1 MMPFVAT
8 SAIAA
13 PEQAQN
19 VSTINNGTDEGC
31 QGAIKRL
38 ARQQHIAIDPAI
50 HQPRRVNA
58 ESTIGAQ
65 IISNEKASDAT
76 PTISDICLMG
86 SHAAAKAAAIAPPI
100 TPTGQA
106 AQ

>member
-8 SAIAA
+8 SAIPA

-19 VSTINNGTDEGC
+19 VSTINEGTEEDC
-31 QGAIKRL
+31 QGAIRRL
-38 ARQQHIAIDPAI
+38 ARQQHITIVPAI

-65 IISNEKASDAT
+65 IISNEKATDAT
-76 PTISDICLMG
+76 PTISDICLRG
-86 SHAAAKAAAIAPPI
+86 SPAVAKAAAIAPAM

>member
-1 MMPFVAT
+1 MMPLVAT
-8 SAIAA
+8 SATPA

-19 VSTINNGTDEGC
+19 ASTINKGTEEDC
-31 QGAIKRL
+31 QGAIKRP
-38 ARQQHIAIDPAI
+38 ARQPHIAIDPAI
-50 HQPRRVNA
+50 HHPRLVNA

-65 IISNEKASDAT
+65 MISNENASDAT
-76 PTISDICLMG
+76 ATISDICFTG
-86 SHAAAKAAAIAPPI
+86 SPAAAKAAAIAPPM

>member
-8 SAIAA
+8 SAIPA

-19 VSTINNGTDEGC
+19 VSTINKGTEEDC

-50 HQPRRVNA
+50 HHLRLVNA

-65 IISNEKASDAT
+65 INSNEKASDPT

-86 SHAAAKAAAIAPPI
+86 SPALAKAAAIAPSI
-100 TPTGQA
+100 APTGQA